1 MTIGKQTGHDGWM
14 RTALAPARALE
25 PSDAEVARALARAA
39 GARPLRRRGG
49 IPHASRT
56 LAFAVLAT
64 LLAATAAAAATG
76 LIPVGSV
83 FRGEGFHT
91 DERRVKETVV
101 ATGSVPKAGTWRLT
115 TFETK
120 AKYPVQCLKLELT
133 SVRGRRAPGP
143 RSSGYCGHIGAFWEF
158 GHGRK
163 AAAVERGELL
173 LFGTAPDRARSVELI
188 GSDGVKLS
196 APIHPA
202 PVGERG
208 GYWVLAAPP
217 GLDEAELIWNDSSG
231 QAGGVLDVSYRFN
244 GPSAPT
250 VVGTGRTPIAGPWR
264 MAIYESE
271 RHVVDGDL
279 YEPEGLPCIELSLLD
294 PPDGYPHRGGGC
306 GVQPKTPGFTRGQAS
321 YPRVAGR
328 SVRELVM
335 YGRAPDRAARVEVD
349 AGGRTLSTE
358 TFEGP
363 TGVPGRFWLIARPP
377 RDFADGHVYWVDR
390 DGERGSRRVEVLP
403 P

>member
-1 MTIGKQTGHDGWM
+1 MTTGHDEWI

-25 PSDAEVARALARAA
+25 PSDAEVAHALARVAS
-39 GARPLRRRGG
+39 ARRSRRRGG
-49 IPHASRT
+49 APRASRT
-56 LAFAVLAT
+56 LVFAMLAT

-83 FRGEGFHT
+83 FRGEGFHA
-91 DERRVKETVV
+91 DERQVEETVV
-101 ATGSVPKAGTWRLT
+101 ATGSVPKAGAWRLT

-120 AKYPVQCLKLELT
+120 TKHPVQCLKLELT
-133 SVRGRRAPGP
+133 SARGRRAPGP

-173 LFGTAPDRARSVELI
+173 LFGTAPAQARSVELI
-188 GSDGVKLS
+188 GNGGVRLS
-196 APIHPA
+196 AEVHPA
-202 PVGERG
+202 PAGGRG
-208 GYWVLAAPP
+208 GYWAIAAPP
-217 GLDEAELIWNDSSG
+217 GLDKAQLTWRDADG
-231 QAGGVLDVSYRFN
+231 LPGGSLDVSYRFD

-294 PPDGYPHRGGGC
+294 PPDGFPQRGGGC
-306 GVQPKTPGFTRGQAS
+306 GVQPKTPGFTRGQAR
-321 YPRVAGR
+321 YPRAVGGG
-328 SVRELVM
+328 VRELVM

-349 AGGRTLSTE
+349 AGGRKLSTRA
-358 TFEGP
+358 FEGP
-363 TGVPGRFWLIARPP
+363 AGVPGRFWLIARPP
-377 RDFADGHVYWVDR
+377 RDFAGGHVYWVDR

-403 P
+403 L